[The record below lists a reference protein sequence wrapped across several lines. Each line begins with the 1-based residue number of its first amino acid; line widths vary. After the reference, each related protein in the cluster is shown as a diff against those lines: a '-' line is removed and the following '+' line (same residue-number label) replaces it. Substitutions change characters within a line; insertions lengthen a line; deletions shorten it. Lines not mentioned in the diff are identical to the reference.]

1 MSDIGIRERPAHGR
15 LALRSRERR
24 YRFLVSD
31 KITAL
36 IERNHLSDLV
46 LATAQPEV
54 SAHTIPRVLIPL
66 RDPAPATEIVDDY
79 MDGEQNV
86 SPLAVLIVMGMLL
99 AVFVAIVQ
107 L

>member
-1 MSDIGIRERPAHGR
+1 MSD
-15 LALRSRERR
+15 
-24 YRFLVSD
+24 
-31 KITAL
+31 KTTAL
-36 IERNHLSDLV
+36 IERDRLSELV

-54 SAHTIPRVLIPL
+54 SAHTIPRVLVSL
-66 RDPAPATEIVDDY
+66 REPAPATAEIEDDP
-79 MDGEQNV
+79 QSI